1 MPQDQDQ
8 VVVNSLAVRL
18 PPFWSAKPEL
28 WFAQVEAAFDTRNP
42 KITQDSTKFSHV
54 LQVLPEVALLKV
66 EHVIARGGDGRYEAL
81 KEALIES
88 FGKSVPAKQAQLVG
102 LCANPS
108 LGDRKPIEYLRHI
121 QSLSGSDYKAVE
133 RAIFLH
139 GMPPVVRTALA
150 DSHATSNEDLA
161 LRAGVILEEYR
172 LSRPSSTPA
181 ICGVM
186 SPSPVASSPDT
197 VAAVSANSG
206 WSASTSPIP
215 STSGG
220 SAATGW
226 ISSVTRPSGPLC
238 PVHLKYGAKAFV
250 CRGGNCSMKNQLA
263 PRPKSGNGN
272 PGR

>member
-1 MPQDQDQ
+1 MPDSEDQ
-8 VVVNSLAVRL
+8 VVVNSLALRL

-81 KEALIES
+81 KEALVES
-88 FGKSVPAKQAQLVG
+88 FGKSVSAKQAQLVG

-161 LRAGVILEEYR
+161 LRAGVILEEYQ
-172 LSRPSSTPA
+172 LSRPSSAPA
-181 ICGVM
+181 ICGVS
-186 SPSPVASSPDT
+186 SPSPVASSLDT
-197 VAAVSANSG
+197 VAVISANSG
-206 WSASTSPIP
+206 WSASTSPTP
-215 STSGG
+215 STSDG
-220 SAATGW
+220 SAASRW
-226 ISSVTRPSGPLC
+226 ISSVARSSGPLC

-263 PRPKSGNGN
+263 
-272 PGR
+272 